1 MEQTITLIVGAAKN
15 DGAAA
20 TSSANEIEI
29 ASDIDPREVSLEG
42 VERVNLHFPKFTD
55 GRAYSQAFLLRRRLQ
70 FKGEIRAHG
79 DVLIDQLV
87 QMQRAG
93 FDSAVLRADQ
103 DVAFAQEQF
112 DRFDSYYQGDA
123 VDVAPHFQPAWQ
135 RDSQKAAN
143 D

>member
-1 MEQTITLIVGAAKN
+1 MQRTITLIVGAAKN

-93 FDSAVLRADQ
+93 FGSAVLRADQ
-103 DVAFAQEQF
+103 DVSFAQRQF
-112 DRFDSYYQGDA
+112 ERFSSYYQGDA
-123 VDVAPHFQPAWQ
+123 VDVTPHFQPAWQ

>member
-1 MEQTITLIVGAAKN
+1 MKRIITLFAHGQADSVADVREIQIAGDVN
-15 DGAAA
+15 PRDVNLDG
-20 TSSANEIEI
+20 
-29 ASDIDPREVSLEG
+29 ID
-42 VERVNLHFPKFTD
+42 RVNLHFPKFTD

-79 DVLIDQLV
+79 DVLIDQLA

-103 DVAFAQEQF
+103 DIAFAQSQF
-112 DRFDSYYQGDA
+112 DRFGSYYQGDA
-123 VDVAPHFQPAWQ
+123 IDVAPHFQ
-135 RDSQKAAN
+135 RAAN

>member
-1 MEQTITLIVGAAKN
+1 MEQTITLNAHGQTASDADIK
-15 DGAAA
+15 
-20 TSSANEIEI
+20 EIEI
-29 ASDIDPREVSLEG
+29 AGDVNPRDVNLEG

-93 FDSAVLRADQ
+93 FNSAILRADQ
-103 DVAFAQEQF
+103 DVAFAQRQF
-112 DRFDSYYQGDA
+112 ERFDSYYQGDA
-123 VDVAPHFQPAWQ
+123 VEIAPHFQRAT
-135 RDSQKAAN
+135 S
-143 D
+143 

>member
-1 MEQTITLIVGAAKN
+1 MEQTMTLIAHIAHSHSN
-15 DGAAA
+15 LD
-20 TSSANEIEI
+20 SDIQEIEI
-29 ASDIDPREVSLEG
+29 TGDVDPREVSLDG
-42 VERVNLHFPKFTD
+42 VDRVNLHFPKFTD

-103 DVAFAQEQF
+103 DVAFAQAQF
-112 DRFDSYYQGDA
+112 ARFGSYYQGDA
-123 VDVAPHFQPAWQ
+123 VDVAPHFQ
-135 RDSQKAAN
+135 RAAN

>member
-1 MEQTITLIVGAAKN
+1 MNQTISLIANGTAASAP
-15 DGAAA
+15 DAA
-20 TSSANEIEI
+20 SNEIEI
-29 ASDIDPREVSLEG
+29 AVDIDPRDVGLEG

-103 DVAFAQEQF
+103 DVAFAHTQF
-112 DRFDSYYQGDA
+112 DRFGSYYQGDA
-123 VDVAPHFQPAWQ
+123 VEIEPHFQ
-135 RDSQKAAN
+135 RAAT
-143 D
+143 

>member
-1 MEQTITLIVGAAKN
+1 MKLTITLIASGEDKRVADTAVK
-15 DGAAA
+15 
-20 TSSANEIEI
+20 EIEI
-29 ASDIDPREVSLEG
+29 AGDVNPRDVNLDG
-42 VERVNLHFPKFTD
+42 IERVNLHFPKFTD

-103 DVAFAQEQF
+103 DVAFAPAQF
-112 DRFDSYYQGDA
+112 DRYASYYQGDA
-123 VDVAPHFQPAWQ
+123 VNVAPHFH
-135 RDSQKAAN
+135 RAAP
-143 D
+143 